1 VVWAVGLLR
10 PYIEGTKFLIQ
21 CDHKAL
27 KWILPT
33 TSCTNNML
41 NRWRILLSELD
52 NDVEQGLLNQPFSKN
67 AEYIPLLLTCS
78 RI

>member
-1 VVWAVGLLR
+1 
-10 PYIEGTKFLIQ
+10 
-21 CDHKAL
+21 
-27 KWILPT
+27 
-33 TSCTNNML
+33 ML